1 MKVQAKGVNGEE
13 PDILSGSVCENL
25 PKLTT
30 DSPEVECKIYN
41 RTDGDNR
48 KIICTNVGQLLNTQE
63 YHIGFKMYFP
73 FDIGTEEIDLEYFG
87 TLEVFAYNEYLL
99 DYNEIP
105 LILLSR
111 PNNAETIPT

>member
-1 MKVQAKGVNGEE
+1 
-13 PDILSGSVCENL
+13 
-25 PKLTT
+25 
-30 DSPEVECKIYN
+30 
-41 RTDGDNR
+41 
-48 KIICTNVGQLLNTQE
+48 
-63 YHIGFKMYFP
+63 MYFP

-99 DYNEIP
+99 DYNDIP